1 MLPMNV
7 SPCKSV
13 ALAALVASLFLPQLV
28 WAHEQQLYM
37 SRFVPNLKY
46 GEADLTDGAENAAYK
61 SIFGEGDKHAS
72 LLNGISRIGELTV
85 GPSGRSARVSRAN
98 EEYVVYVT
106 QGRGTLH
113 YDDRSVPIRK
123 NDFFYIPAGTK
134 HGISNDSERP
144 IKALFMGFRI
154 TKNADYKPKKKLQIA
169 NADNVELQVL
179 GSHGPTTQYKL
190 LMGDTSSERDRLAA
204 SSRMKSLFIMDFAPR
219 GTNNPHRHSTQEEVY
234 FVLQGS
240 GYMIAGL
247 DAFGNGQRHPS
258 QEGDSFYWAAGTEV
272 GFYSLNKEGEE
283 HSIILAVRSDDPTKE

>member
-1 MLPMNV
+1 MRMLPRNAI
-7 SPCKSV
+7 
-13 ALAALVASLFLPQLV
+13 ALTAAFAALFSSRIV
-28 WAHEQQLYM
+28 WAHDQQLYL

-46 GEADLTDGAENAAYK
+46 SEADLTDGSENAAYK
-61 SIFGEGDKHAS
+61 SIFGEGDEQAD

-85 GPSGRSARVSRAN
+85 GPGGKSARVSRED

-106 QGRGTLH
+106 EGRGTLH
-113 YDDRSVPIRK
+113 YASRSVPLK
-123 NDFFYIPAGTK
+123 ENDFFYIPAETA
-134 HGISNDSERP
+134 HGISNGNDQP

-154 TKNADYKPKKKLQIA
+154 GEGVDYKPKKNLQIA
-169 NADNVELQVL
+169 NADDVELQVL

-204 SSRMKSLFIMDFAPR
+204 ASRMKSLFIMDFAPR
-219 GTNNPHRHSTQEEVY
+219 GTNNPHRHPTQEEIY

-272 GFYSLNKEGEE
+272 GFYSLNQEGEE
-283 HSIILAVRSDDPTKE
+283 HSIILAVRSDDPTKK